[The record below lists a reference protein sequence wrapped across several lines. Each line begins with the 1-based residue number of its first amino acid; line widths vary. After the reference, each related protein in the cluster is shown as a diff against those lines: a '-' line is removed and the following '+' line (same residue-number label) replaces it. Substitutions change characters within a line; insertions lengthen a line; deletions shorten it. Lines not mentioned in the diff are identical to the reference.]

1 MLGDDNIYVS
11 THQEWTDGFL
21 VKYSKSSMENDF
33 NMISAWLFTKP
44 DELETIS
51 RQSARMNHKI
61 MLAEEFYRSVSDQY
75 AFR

>member
-1 MLGDDNIYVS
+1 MCM
-11 THQEWTDGFL
+11 QEREEGFL

-44 DELETIS
+44 DELETIAL
-51 RQSARMNHKI
+51 QSVRMNRKI

-75 AFR
+75 VF